1 MCHNLIIE
9 KPSIKQLL
17 QLKPLLN
24 PHICQVCLQQ
34 FERISGHRCSDCS
47 RPLLTGI
54 LCPDCQ
60 QWRQRYPQQH
70 LKTQVL
76 FTYNRAMQLYF
87 QRYKGQG
94 DYQLRLLFERDIRTR
109 FPVKSNVTYV
119 PIPSDEQHQ
128 QERGFNPV
136 QGLFE
141 TCFPLTSLLKKRPT
155 EKGQAQKNRAER
167 LASPQF
173 FELIP
178 QELPYK
184 PQSIIILDDI
194 YTTGRTVWHA
204 QQCLRANYPQATI
217 NAITLAR

>member
-1 MCHNLIIE
+1 MCQNVIIE

-17 QLKPLLN
+17 QLKPLLK
-24 PHICQVCLQQ
+24 PHICQICLQQ
-34 FERISGHRCSDCS
+34 FEPISGNQCSDCS

-54 LCPDCQ
+54 LCSDCQ
-60 QWRQRYPQQH
+60 HWRQLYPQQH
-70 LKTQVL
+70 FKNQAL

-94 DYQLRLLFERDIRTR
+94 DYQLRLLFERDIQTR
-109 FPVKSNVTYV
+109 FPVKPNVAYV

-128 QERGFNPV
+128 QARGFNPV

-141 TCFPLTSLLKKRPT
+141 NCFPLMSLLKKRPM

-178 QELPYK
+178 QKLPDK
-184 PQSIIILDDI
+184 LQSITILDDI
-194 YTTGRTVWHA
+194 YTTGRTLWHA
-204 QQCLRANYPQATI
+204 QQCLRARYPQITI

>member
-1 MCHNLIIE
+1 MCQNVIIE

-17 QLKPLLN
+17 QLKPLLK
-24 PHICQVCLQQ
+24 PHICQICLQQ
-34 FERISGHRCSDCS
+34 FEPISGNQCSDCS

-54 LCPDCQ
+54 LCSDCQ
-60 QWRQRYPQQH
+60 HWRQLYPQQH
-70 LKTQVL
+70 FKNQAL

-94 DYQLRLLFERDIRTR
+94 DYQLRLLFERDIQTR
-109 FPVKSNVTYV
+109 FPVKPNVAYV

-128 QERGFNPV
+128 QARGFNPV

-141 TCFPLTSLLKKRPT
+141 NCFPLMSLLKKRPT

-178 QELPYK
+178 QKLPDK
-184 PQSIIILDDI
+184 LQSITILDDI
-194 YTTGRTVWHA
+194 HTTGRTLWHA
-204 QQCLRANYPQATI
+204 QQCLRARYPQITI

>member
-1 MCHNLIIE
+1 MCQNVIIE

-17 QLKPLLN
+17 QLKPLLKS
-24 PHICQVCLQQ
+24 HICQVCLQQ
-34 FERISGHRCSDCS
+34 FERISGNRCSDCS
-47 RPLLTGI
+47 RPLPKGV
-54 LCPDCQ
+54 LCSDCQ
-60 QWRQRYPQQH
+60 QWRQLYPQQH
-70 LKTQVL
+70 FKTQAL

-94 DYQLRLLFERDIRTR
+94 DYQLRLLFEREIRTR
-109 FPVKSNVTYV
+109 FPVKPHVIYM
-119 PIPSDEQHQ
+119 PIPVDEQHLQ
-128 QERGFNPV
+128 DRGFNPV

-141 TCFPLTSLLKKRPT
+141 NCFPLMPLLKKQPT
-155 EKGQAQKNRAER
+155 EKGQAQKNRVER

-178 QELPYK
+178 QALPAK
-184 PQSIIILDDI
+184 VQSIIILDDI

-204 QQCLRANYPQATI
+204 QQCLHAKYPRLAI

>member
-1 MCHNLIIE
+1 MCQNVIIE

-17 QLKPLLN
+17 QLKPLLK
-24 PHICQVCLQQ
+24 PHICQICLQQ
-34 FERISGHRCSDCS
+34 FEPISGNQCSDCS

-54 LCPDCQ
+54 LCSDCQ
-60 QWRQRYPQQH
+60 HWRQLYPQQH
-70 LKTQVL
+70 FKNQAL

-94 DYQLRLLFERDIRTR
+94 DYQLRLLFERDIQTR
-109 FPVKSNVTYV
+109 LPVKPNVAYV

-128 QERGFNPV
+128 QARGFNPV

-141 TCFPLTSLLKKRPT
+141 NCFPLMSLLKKRPT

-178 QELPYK
+178 QKLPDK
-184 PQSIIILDDI
+184 LQSITILDDI
-194 YTTGRTVWHA
+194 YTTGRTLWHA
-204 QQCLRANYPQATI
+204 QQCLRARYPQITI

>member
-1 MCHNLIIE
+1 MCQNVIIE

-17 QLKPLLN
+17 QLKPLLK
-24 PHICQVCLQQ
+24 PHICQICLQQ
-34 FERISGHRCSDCS
+34 FEPISGNQCSDCS

-54 LCPDCQ
+54 LCSDCQ
-60 QWRQRYPQQH
+60 HWRQLYPQQH
-70 LKTQVL
+70 FKNQAL

-94 DYQLRLLFERDIRTR
+94 DYQLRLLFERDIQTR
-109 FPVKSNVTYV
+109 FPVKPNVAYV

-128 QERGFNPV
+128 QARGFNPV

-141 TCFPLTSLLKKRPT
+141 NCFPLMSLLKKRPT

-173 FELIP
+173 FELIT
-178 QELPYK
+178 QQLPDK
-184 PQSIIILDDI
+184 LQSITILDDI
-194 YTTGRTVWHA
+194 YTTGRTLWHA
-204 QQCLRANYPQATI
+204 QQCLRARYPQITI

>member
-1 MCHNLIIE
+1 M
-9 KPSIKQLL
+9 
-17 QLKPLLN
+17 
-24 PHICQVCLQQ
+24 
-34 FERISGHRCSDCS
+34 
-47 RPLLTGI
+47 TGI
-54 LCPDCQ
+54 LCSDCQ
-60 QWRQRYPQQH
+60 HWRQLYPQQH
-70 LKTQVL
+70 FKNQAL

-94 DYQLRLLFERDIRTR
+94 DYQLRLLFERDIQTR
-109 FPVKSNVTYV
+109 LPVKPNVAYV

-128 QERGFNPV
+128 QARGFNPV

-141 TCFPLTSLLKKRPT
+141 NCFPLMSLLKKRPT

-178 QELPYK
+178 QKLPDK
-184 PQSIIILDDI
+184 LQSITILDDI
-194 YTTGRTVWHA
+194 YTTGRTLWHA
-204 QQCLRANYPQATI
+204 QQCLRARYPQITI

>member
-1 MCHNLIIE
+1 MCQNVIIE

-17 QLKPLLN
+17 QLKPLLK
-24 PHICQVCLQQ
+24 PHICQICLQQ
-34 FERISGHRCSDCS
+34 FEPISGNQCSDCS

-54 LCPDCQ
+54 LCSDCQ
-60 QWRQRYPQQH
+60 HWRQLYPQQH
-70 LKTQVL
+70 FKNQAL

-94 DYQLRLLFERDIRTR
+94 DYQLRLLFERDIQTR
-109 FPVKSNVTYV
+109 FPVKPNVAYV

-128 QERGFNPV
+128 QARGFNPV

-141 TCFPLTSLLKKRPT
+141 NCFPLMSLLKKRPT

-178 QELPYK
+178 QKLPDK
-184 PQSIIILDDI
+184 PQSITILDDI
-194 YTTGRTVWHA
+194 YTTGRTLWHA
-204 QQCLRANYPQATI
+204 QQCLRARYPQITI